1 MKTWSSLPIEVCEQV
16 FEQIAS
22 CGKRDLQQCCL
33 TSRGWNNTAQ
43 KYMYKHINYGGM
55 SKDKRLKLLRTL
67 STHFELGKYTKS
79 IDLGM
84 PWEESFDALPAL
96 FPNVE
101 LLAGNIM
108 TTEFWS
114 FMGNEY
120 LNGKW
125 TSIKQLPNFKPEH
138 IQEYLEV
145 AFLHTNTLESIQA
158 QFYPNGDALSAHG
171 DVLRRSL
178 PQFVHLKTLNIEYH
192 HVEPNDV
199 INESSYSLT
208 DPIQFDQIVEGCG
221 NTLTKISCQ
230 IYVKSLNQHRVSPN
244 ILFSGS
250 DLTNVI
256 QRPLIKHFYGQHF
269 LYTKNC
275 TAYFMHKFPKL
286 DHFEATQIL
295 TELHLS
301 DNDFAQFFEFTGK
314 IRKFCIGG
322 EFATNAN
329 LQRVLRLFLASS
341 NFPEI
346 AVHLQYNSERSS
358 NSTTDDAL
366 TISAPSKLL
375 TTEAWAGGGSSL
387 FILIKFKNTIDSEIR
402 HNNIL
407 DLYGTKIKQ
416 LRFDS
421 RHNFGPFFPGDY
433 LDDSE
438 LDTCKESDDVTL
450 LSLNKI
456 LQSCVHLETLSLY
469 GISIPAFDNDTETN
483 ISIKKLELIMAVIQY
498 DTVLPQIA
506 TKLPNLVSLSIEDS
520 LFCNELERTGT
531 NVIRINMSNTCLDDI
546 LWGTY
551 SPEVLVI
558 GLRLCIDGVSYS
570 GYFDVKG
577 EPVHQDTFF
586 ETYETNSVFLDI
598 SCKYLRRLSLR
609 LFYRPLIV
617 FDIPTLMSEFF

>member
-1 MKTWSSLPIEVCEQV
+1 
-16 FEQIAS
+16 
-22 CGKRDLQQCCL
+22 
-33 TSRGWNNTAQ
+33 
-43 KYMYKHINYGGM
+43 M
-55 SKDKRLKLLRTL
+55 S
-67 STHFELGKYTKS
+67 
-79 IDLGM
+79 
-84 PWEESFDALPAL
+84 WEESFDGLPAL

-101 LLAGNIM
+101 LLTGYIM

-114 FMGNEY
+114 FLRKEY
-120 LNGKW
+120 LNGIW
-125 TSIKQLPNFKPEH
+125 TSIKQLPSFKPQH
-138 IQEYLEV
+138 IQEYLAV
-145 AFLHTNTLESIQA
+145 AFLHANTLEYIQA

-178 PQFVHLKTLNIEYH
+178 PQFVHLKTLDIEYH

-199 INESSYSLT
+199 TNESSYSVK

-230 IYVKSLNQHRVSPN
+230 NLPR
-244 ILFSGS
+244 
-250 DLTNVI
+250 
-256 QRPLIKHFYGQHF
+256 
-269 LYTKNC
+269 
-275 TAYFMHKFPKL
+275 
-286 DHFEATQIL
+286 QIL

-314 IRKFCIGG
+314 IRKFCTGG

-329 LQRVLRLFLASS
+329 FQRVLRLFLASS

-346 AVHLQYNSERSS
+346 AIHLQYNSERSS
-358 NSTTDDAL
+358 NSTTHDAL

-375 TTEAWAGGGSSL
+375 TTETWAGGGSSL
-387 FILIKFKNTIDSEIR
+387 FILIKFKNTIDSGIR

-421 RHNFGPFFPGDY
+421 RHNFGPFFPNDY

-450 LSLNKI
+450 LSLKKI
-456 LQSCVHLETLSLY
+456 LQSCAHLETLSLY
-469 GISIPAFDNDTETN
+469 GISIPAFDDDTETN

-520 LFCNELERTGT
+520 LFCSELERTGT
-531 NVIRINMSNTCLDDI
+531 NV
-546 LWGTY
+546 
-551 SPEVLVI
+551 
-558 GLRLCIDGVSYS
+558 
-570 GYFDVKG
+570 
-577 EPVHQDTFF
+577 H
-586 ETYETNSVFLDI
+586 
-598 SCKYLRRLSLR
+598 
-609 LFYRPLIV
+609 
-617 FDIPTLMSEFF
+617 